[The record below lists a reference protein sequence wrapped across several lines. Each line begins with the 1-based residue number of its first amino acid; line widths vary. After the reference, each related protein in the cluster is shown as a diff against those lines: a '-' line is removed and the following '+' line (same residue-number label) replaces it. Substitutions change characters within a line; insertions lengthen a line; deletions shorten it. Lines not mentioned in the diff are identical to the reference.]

1 MEYNIRVYKPELKQE
16 EGKINNLK
24 GFATITF
31 DEAFCVKSLA
41 IKESSKGNLYLDM
54 PRYRDYET
62 GEYVPFF
69 RFTDK
74 EFQKEVLDTV
84 REAYENMTETK
95 TDCKGSWG
103 EEELYYNLSVNPVQ
117 GSDTFKA
124 DVAIRLQDVL
134 AIQQLHVIQAWNGK
148 TFVGMPQKNSASI
161 TQTAKNDFS
170 YKNAFTVIKKYVDIK
185 KIFPNINIT
194 SDMKKI
200 NKYVNKSIIEN
211 AFVNYE
217 GYVGILNCLPT
228 YFENINEIS
237 FDVALDRYLKLY
249 FHQDIQFYK
258 TRLGTV
264 EHINNLKAIRNE
276 IFKYG
281 FYNITVLEI
290 KKNWKL
296 WYGKTNIYL
305 IDSITSNKIKLNR
318 VAAVLIES
326 IDGRR
331 SIKEIVEIIGLSYQ
345 DKSRINFECISTIL
359 QLIKEGVLYP
369 LKIRV
374 VTE

>member
-1 MEYNIRVYKPELKQE
+1 MTAILDNLKRIYLEVSNASLCFELTIEEIIKFTDIQEIILNTMETDLLLDQQRELIESIHKKKLNLTVIVSTFNNWNNDIFSLVSNIIVV
-16 EGKINNLK
+16 INNDIGVINNIESL
-24 GFATITF
+24 
-31 DEAFCVKSLA
+31 DEKKKDKMSVIIEVNDNNYFQLEEIIYQVFSTG
-41 IKESSKGNLYLDM
+41 IKNL
-54 PRYRDYET
+54 
-62 GEYVPFF
+62 
-69 RFTDK
+69 
-74 EFQKEVLDTV
+74 
-84 REAYENMTETK
+84 
-95 TDCKGSWG
+95 
-103 EEELYYNLSVNPVQ
+103 EL
-117 GSDTFKA
+117 
-124 DVAIRLQDVL
+124 
-134 AIQQLHVIQAWNGK
+134 
-148 TFVGMPQKNSASI
+148 SI

>member
-148 TFVGMPQKNSASI
+148 TFVG
-161 TQTAKNDFS
+161 
-170 YKNAFTVIKKYVDIK
+170 
-185 KIFPNINIT
+185 
-194 SDMKKI
+194 
-200 NKYVNKSIIEN
+200 
-211 AFVNYE
+211 
-217 GYVGILNCLPT
+217 
-228 YFENINEIS
+228 
-237 FDVALDRYLKLY
+237 
-249 FHQDIQFYK
+249 
-258 TRLGTV
+258 
-264 EHINNLKAIRNE
+264 
-276 IFKYG
+276 
-281 FYNITVLEI
+281 
-290 KKNWKL
+290 
-296 WYGKTNIYL
+296 
-305 IDSITSNKIKLNR
+305 IDEL
-318 VAAVLIES
+318 
-326 IDGRR
+326 
-331 SIKEIVEIIGLSYQ
+331 
-345 DKSRINFECISTIL
+345 
-359 QLIKEGVLYP
+359 
-369 LKIRV
+369 
-374 VTE
+374 

>member
-117 GSDTFKA
+117 GS
-124 DVAIRLQDVL
+124 
-134 AIQQLHVIQAWNGK
+134 
-148 TFVGMPQKNSASI
+148 
-161 TQTAKNDFS
+161 
-170 YKNAFTVIKKYVDIK
+170 
-185 KIFPNINIT
+185 
-194 SDMKKI
+194 
-200 NKYVNKSIIEN
+200 
-211 AFVNYE
+211 
-217 GYVGILNCLPT
+217 GYI
-228 YFENINEIS
+228 
-237 FDVALDRYLKLY
+237 
-249 FHQDIQFYK
+249 
-258 TRLGTV
+258 
-264 EHINNLKAIRNE
+264 
-276 IFKYG
+276 
-281 FYNITVLEI
+281 
-290 KKNWKL
+290 
-296 WYGKTNIYL
+296 
-305 IDSITSNKIKLNR
+305 
-318 VAAVLIES
+318 
-326 IDGRR
+326 
-331 SIKEIVEIIGLSYQ
+331 
-345 DKSRINFECISTIL
+345 
-359 QLIKEGVLYP
+359 
-369 LKIRV
+369 
-374 VTE
+374 

>member
-84 REAYENMTETK
+84 R
-95 TDCKGSWG
+95 GSWG

-124 DVAIRLQDVL
+124 DVAIRLQEVL

-148 TFVGMPQKNSASI
+148 TFVGMPQKNSAKGEREDIAHAVNAEFKADLESAI
-161 TQTAKNDFS
+161 MDEYNKKLEYAKS
-170 YKNAFTVIKKYVDIK
+170 QK
-185 KIFPNINIT
+185 
-194 SDMKKI
+194 
-200 NKYVNKSIIEN
+200 
-211 AFVNYE
+211 
-217 GYVGILNCLPT
+217 
-228 YFENINEIS
+228 
-237 FDVALDRYLKLY
+237 
-249 FHQDIQFYK
+249 QQQ
-258 TRLGTV
+258 
-264 EHINNLKAIRNE
+264 RN
-276 IFKYG
+276 
-281 FYNITVLEI
+281 
-290 KKNWKL
+290 
-296 WYGKTNIYL
+296 
-305 IDSITSNKIKLNR
+305 
-318 VAAVLIES
+318 
-326 IDGRR
+326 GR
-331 SIKEIVEIIGLSYQ
+331 
-345 DKSRINFECISTIL
+345 
-359 QLIKEGVLYP
+359 
-369 LKIRV
+369 
-374 VTE
+374 

>member
-95 TDCKGSWG
+95 TDCKGCWG

-148 TFVGMPQKNSASI
+148 TFVGMP
-161 TQTAKNDFS
+161 
-170 YKNAFTVIKKYVDIK
+170 
-185 KIFPNINIT
+185 
-194 SDMKKI
+194 
-200 NKYVNKSIIEN
+200 
-211 AFVNYE
+211 
-217 GYVGILNCLPT
+217 
-228 YFENINEIS
+228 
-237 FDVALDRYLKLY
+237 
-249 FHQDIQFYK
+249 
-258 TRLGTV
+258 
-264 EHINNLKAIRNE
+264 
-276 IFKYG
+276 
-281 FYNITVLEI
+281 VL
-290 KKNWKL
+290 
-296 WYGKTNIYL
+296 
-305 IDSITSNKIKLNR
+305 
-318 VAAVLIES
+318 
-326 IDGRR
+326 
-331 SIKEIVEIIGLSYQ
+331 LSSV
-345 DKSRINFECISTIL
+345 SR
-359 QLIKEGVLYP
+359 
-369 LKIRV
+369 
-374 VTE
+374 

>member
-124 DVAIRLQDVL
+124 DVAIRL
-134 AIQQLHVIQAWNGK
+134 AGRIG
-148 TFVGMPQKNSASI
+148 NSAASCDPGMER
-161 TQTAKNDFS
+161 KNFCRYAS
-170 YKNAFTVIKKYVDIK
+170 EKFCKRR
-185 KIFPNINIT
+185 
-194 SDMKKI
+194 
-200 NKYVNKSIIEN
+200 
-211 AFVNYE
+211 E
-217 GYVGILNCLPT
+217 GGHCPC
-228 YFENINEIS
+228 S
-237 FDVALDRYLKLY
+237 
-249 FHQDIQFYK
+249 QC
-258 TRLGTV
+258 
-264 EHINNLKAIRNE
+264 
-276 IFKYG
+276 
-281 FYNITVLEI
+281 
-290 KKNWKL
+290 
-296 WYGKTNIYL
+296 
-305 IDSITSNKIKLNR
+305 
-318 VAAVLIES
+318 
-326 IDGRR
+326 
-331 SIKEIVEIIGLSYQ
+331 
-345 DKSRINFECISTIL
+345 RI
-359 QLIKEGVLYP
+359 
-369 LKIRV
+369 
-374 VTE
+374 

>member
-95 TDCKGSWG
+95 TDCKGCWG

-148 TFVGMPQKNSASI
+148 TFVGMPQK
-161 TQTAKNDFS
+161 
-170 YKNAFTVIKKYVDIK
+170 
-185 KIFPNINIT
+185 
-194 SDMKKI
+194 
-200 NKYVNKSIIEN
+200 
-211 AFVNYE
+211 
-217 GYVGILNCLPT
+217 
-228 YFENINEIS
+228 
-237 FDVALDRYLKLY
+237 
-249 FHQDIQFYK
+249 
-258 TRLGTV
+258 
-264 EHINNLKAIRNE
+264 
-276 IFKYG
+276 
-281 FYNITVLEI
+281 
-290 KKNWKL
+290 
-296 WYGKTNIYL
+296 
-305 IDSITSNKIKLNR
+305 
-318 VAAVLIES
+318 
-326 IDGRR
+326 
-331 SIKEIVEIIGLSYQ
+331 
-345 DKSRINFECISTIL
+345 IL
-359 QLIKEGVLYP
+359 QKERGRILPMQSMQNLRQIWKVQSWTNTIKRWNMPKARNSSEEGD
-369 LKIRV
+369 RSDS
-374 VTE
+374 

>member
-1 MEYNIRVYKPELKQE
+1 
-16 EGKINNLK
+16 
-24 GFATITF
+24 
-31 DEAFCVKSLA
+31 
-41 IKESSKGNLYLDM
+41 
-54 PRYRDYET
+54 
-62 GEYVPFF
+62 
-69 RFTDK
+69 
-74 EFQKEVLDTV
+74 
-84 REAYENMTETK
+84 
-95 TDCKGSWG
+95 
-103 EEELYYNLSVNPVQ
+103 
-117 GSDTFKA
+117 
-124 DVAIRLQDVL
+124 
-134 AIQQLHVIQAWNGK
+134 
-148 TFVGMPQKNSASI
+148 
-161 TQTAKNDFS
+161 
-170 YKNAFTVIKKYVDIK
+170 
-185 KIFPNINIT
+185 
-194 SDMKKI
+194 MKKI

-326 IDGRR
+326 IDGRNLVWWLPLPSPEFDALR
-331 SIKEIVEIIGLSYQ
+331 KMNPDIGFDIFDNVEWNYDERIFEMSHPLLTKKDIIEINEIIAAYAEVGY
-345 DKSRINFECISTIL
+345 D
-359 QLIKEGVLYP
+359 LI
-369 LKIRV
+369 IR
-374 VTE
+374 EKK